1 MVGDTS
7 LLLRVAAPR
16 ASATAETAAAADLP
30 SGRVLLGVPSDR
42 ARLRWYLRCL
52 NIWFMLVYTNA
63 RRAVDAARVRCPDRS
78 SATPRRSPRASRRP
92 ACCQEC
98 RGVWICPEIEAG
110 PALPRFACTA
120 LPPSRARSPQRR
132 AATRPAGAQLEAD
145 VAHGVLA
152 RWPTLLATLPSR
164 RRGQKARGSPLR
176 SASRPY

>member
-1 MVGDTS
+1 MVGDTN

-30 SGRVLLGVPSDR
+30 SGRVLLRVPSDR

-63 RRAVDAARVRCPDRS
+63 RHAVDAARVWCPDRS

-92 ACCQEC
+92 ACCQRC
-98 RGVWICPEIEAG
+98 RVVCFYSEIEAG

-120 LPPSRARSPQRR
+120 LPPSRARSPQSR
-132 AATRPAGAQLEAD
+132 AAARLAGAQLEAD
-145 VAHGVLA
+145 AAHGVLA

-164 RRGQKARGSPLR
+164 GSGQKARGSPLR

>member
-16 ASATAETAAAADLP
+16 ASATAETATAAALP
-30 SGRVLLGVPSDR
+30 SGSVLLRVSSDR
-42 ARLRWYLRCL
+42 VRLRWYLRCL
-52 NIWFMLVYTNA
+52 NFWFMLVHTRA

-120 LPPSRARSPQRR
+120 LSPSRARSLQSR
-132 AATRPAGAQLEAD
+132 AAARLAGAQLEANA
-145 VAHGVLA
+145 AHGVLA
-152 RWPTLLATLPSR
+152 R
-164 RRGQKARGSPLR
+164 
-176 SASRPY
+176 